1 MMMTSTTSHIRGQFE
16 GTVLSN
22 ELICDEHY
30 RMMLEAPGFPEIR
43 PGQFA
48 QLACREWDES
58 RYEQHEMEWGE
69 KLTGDEMTGQRA
81 FLRRPFSFSG
91 QEGSCIELIYRTVGV
106 GTRWLSDLQPGKT
119 LGVIGP
125 LGNGF
130 LFPPPGAGAI
140 LVGGGVGIPP
150 MIHLASKLG
159 SRAVA
164 ICGATR
170 EGLMPLSLF
179 GDVNISGE
187 PSLCAREFGRSGTP
201 AILCTDDGS
210 LGFKGFVTVAMER
223 HLTLNPPKPGTTVYT
238 CGPEVMMKR
247 VAEIAKAFGLPCQ
260 VSVERSMACG
270 MGTCQSC
277 VIKVKK
283 ADPSRPPEAG
293 KESCYRLACTDGPV
307 FEGKDIEW

>member
-1 MMMTSTTSHIRGQFE
+1 MMTSTTSHIRGQFE

-130 LFPPPGAGAI
+130 LFPPPGAGGDTGRGRGGDSADDSPG
-140 LVGGGVGIPP
+140 VEAGFAGGG
-150 MIHLASKLG
+150 HLRRHARG
-159 SRAVA
+159 FDAAEPFWGCEYFGRAFFV
-164 ICGATR
+164 R
-170 EGLMPLSLF
+170 EGIWP
-179 GDVNISGE
+179 
-187 PSLCAREFGRSGTP
+187 
-201 AILCTDDGS
+201 
-210 LGFKGFVTVAMER
+210 KR
-223 HLTLNPPKPGTTVYT
+223 H
-238 CGPEVMMKR
+238 
-247 VAEIAKAFGLPCQ
+247 
-260 VSVERSMACG
+260 
-270 MGTCQSC
+270 
-277 VIKVKK
+277 
-283 ADPSRPPEAG
+283 AG
-293 KESCYRLACTDGPV
+293 HFMHG
-307 FEGKDIEW
+307 